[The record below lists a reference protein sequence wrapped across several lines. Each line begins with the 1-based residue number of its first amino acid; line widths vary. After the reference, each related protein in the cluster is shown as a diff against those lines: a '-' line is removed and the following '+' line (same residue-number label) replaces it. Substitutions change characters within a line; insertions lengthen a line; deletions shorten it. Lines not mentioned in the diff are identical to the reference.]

1 MGRELLVVGP
11 EATEVDDL
19 AHPGVGGRAAER
31 PRRGGIALLEV
42 STVEGVH
49 EVVGEVDAL
58 ERRRQGVGVVDIRSH
73 GGAGSVVRLGA
84 AGERPDLESCVEE
97 SRNEPAADEPG
108 GAGDEDAG
116 GRHVTRRTPRRAI
129 DTRHLLRLAMFARRV
144 SSMPAS

>member
-1 MGRELLVVGP
+1 MTDHDGGPQDGDRHPRLAEQPLDLAARAEVGRELLVVGP

-19 AHPGVGGRAAER
+19 AHPGGGGHAAES

-84 AGERPDLESCVEE
+84 AGERPDLES
-97 SRNEPAADEPG
+97 
-108 GAGDEDAG
+108 
-116 GRHVTRRTPRRAI
+116 
-129 DTRHLLRLAMFARRV
+129 
-144 SSMPAS
+144 